1 MNDQLIYWLVV
12 GAGAFTLLVEAFRS
26 FNAPNGKHPFELHPI
41 LQQVEARNLCTNGE
55 IISGFVFYA
64 GMYLVLYAAILG
76 SVEVYTLVSHA
87 TGVKTTV
94 GAVSSAEDF
103 GDYGKPIYV
112 SALLISFLSIGPV
125 KPVERTMRSFAHRL
139 AGIPRGVYR
148 VIESL
153 HAFDFEQHCAQMP
166 SPLKAQFAQ
175 KIGNNATGADLPHH
189 IEEIYKSL
197 TAIDC
202 LALATRTDS
211 RTLYFPLYRIS
222 QLIDLLAT
230 LDQEHRELSK
240 AIAELPQLGTSN
252 ANGTTTQQAYIDF
265 ARKAAIIRENTMA
278 LFAVMFVR
286 NNRSIFSLQ
295 QILRKSDD
303 QKPTGKNPTN
313 PIEEIK
319 NFIQNE
325 YNAEQNA
332 FAVAFVI
339 VCIPAFFCVIAS
351 YYIANFIFDSGSGL
365 NFEAV
370 VSTSFWDCLRSSAM
384 IFCSVLFVVSAREM
398 RIEQQSWNTNWK
410 LHQIPFLRMLSLS
423 IFSGIAAIF
432 SYPFI
437 DMVQLMF
444 DVDFK
449 VTTTQITFLFQ
460 QNGLFYILRF
470 GAGLILAF
478 AALVI
483 MDKHDQ
489 LPAKQTCLIATLFA
503 FIYLTYMLLT
513 NFALYGDN
521 WTYREGRDAIIFAIM
536 PGLFLV
542 LFAGFLEYSEG
553 PGRSFID
560 RRKSNSTDHPS
571 PTQVTP

>member
-55 IISGFVFYA
+55 IIAGFVFYA
-64 GMYLVLYAAILG
+64 VMYLVLYAAILG

-153 HAFDFEQHCAQMP
+153 HAFNFEQHCAQMP

-175 KIGNNATGADLPHH
+175 KVGDNATGAGLQHQV
-189 IEEIYKSL
+189 EQTYKSL
-197 TAIDC
+197 IAIDC
-202 LALATRTDS
+202 LSMATRSDS

-230 LDQEHRELSK
+230 LDKEHRDLNN
-240 AIAELPQLGTSN
+240 AIDNLPQI
-252 ANGTTTQQAYIDF
+252 GTTTQQAYIDF
-265 ARKAAIIRENTMA
+265 ARKAALVRENTMA

-286 NNRSIFSLQ
+286 NNRSIFSVQ
-295 QILRKSDD
+295 QISGKPNN
-303 QKPTGKNPTN
+303 QKPTN
-313 PIEEIK
+313 PIEGIK
-319 NFIQNE
+319 KLIQND

-332 FAVAFVI
+332 FAI
-339 VCIPAFFCVIAS
+339 AFFLACIFA
-351 YYIANFIFDSGSGL
+351 FIFVVATYFIADSIVHPQPNL
-365 NFEAV
+365 TFEDV
-370 VSTSFWDCLRSSAM
+370 GPISFWDCLRSSAI

-432 SYPFI
+432 SYPLI
-437 DMVQLMF
+437 DMLQLMF
-444 DVDFK
+444 DVNFK
-449 VTTTQITFLFQ
+449 VTTTQITFMFQ
-460 QNGLFYILRF
+460 QNLLFYILRF

-483 MDKHDQ
+483 MDKHND
-489 LPAKQTCLIATLFA
+489 LEAKKTFLIAALFA

-513 NFALYGDN
+513 NFALFGDN
-521 WTYREGRDAIIFAIM
+521 WSYREGRDAIIFAIM

-542 LFAGFLEYSEG
+542 FFAGFLEYSEG
-553 PGRSFID
+553 SDSKEPSEWLFV
-560 RRKSNSTDHPS
+560 RRNKKS
-571 PTQVTP
+571 